1 MNNGQAGKG
10 QCVSKR
16 SDTFQNL
23 EQLVHALSA
32 LEAWQ
37 AEVKKKPR

>member
-1 MNNGQAGKG
+1 MNNGRAAKEQY
-10 QCVSKR
+10 VIKR
-16 SDTFQNL
+16 LDTFENL

-37 AEVKKKPR
+37 GEVRKKPR